1 MEKTNAYGF
10 TFNDVT
16 EEEIIRGALQ
26 SGVAVFLHG
35 RSSEGKS
42 ARVKQFDPDCEVVY
56 LRNAT
61 PESLNGKSVYVQP
74 ITKRIEIPVNRT
86 IVDPDTKEEKVVQ
99 TVEYQDVIV
108 KEGYMLD
115 VKPTWLM
122 KLEERCE
129 KEPDKLH
136 VVFFDE
142 LTNALHAIQGMAFN
156 IILDREV
163 NGKWKLPDNARI
175 AAAGNDLSD
184 SVAANTLAEPL
195 FNRFAHV
202 YIETTLDSW
211 LQWAKTPKKSYQR
224 LDYNK
229 SEEYEMPIHPAIY
242 AFITLKGRSGTN
254 VLRTKY
260 DGIKPNA
267 DPRKWEMAS
276 KMLYATGQ
284 PEMLRSLIGN
294 GLTKEFVQF
303 CKVKIISIQDVIL
316 GNYSSSDYQCDL
328 AQKYITALHLSQVD
342 EENVSA
348 VRDFVKKMGMEILTV
363 FDEFWAKG
371 NPERKNKLEDLRSF
385 GLSWRTK

>member
-1 MEKTNAYGF
+1 MERQNAYNF
-10 TFNDVT
+10 MFNEVS
-16 EEEIIRGALQ
+16 EEDIIKGAIQ

-61 PESLNGKSVYVQP
+61 LESLNGKSVYVQP
-74 ITKRIEIPVNRT
+74 ITKRIEVPVAKT
-86 IVDPDTKEEKVVQ
+86 IINPDTKQEETIQ
-99 TVEYQDVIV
+99 TIEYQDVIV
-108 KEGYMLD
+108 KDGYMLD
-115 VKPTWLM
+115 VKPTWLVN
-122 KLEERCE
+122 LEEKCK
-129 KEPDKLH
+129 KEPDKIH

-184 SVAANTLAEPL
+184 SMAATTLAEPL

-211 LQWAKTPKKSYQR
+211 LNWAKTPKKSYQR
-224 LDYNK
+224 LDYI
-229 SEEYEMPIHPAIY
+229 EEPEYEIPIHPAIY
-242 AFITLKGRSGTN
+242 AFLTLKGRSGRN
-254 VLRTKY
+254 VLRTQY

-276 KMLYATGQ
+276 KMLYATRQ
-284 PEMLRSLIGN
+284 PEMIRSLIGD
-294 GLTKEFVQF
+294 GLAKEFVEF
-303 CKVKIISIQDVIL
+303 CKMKIISLEDVIL
-316 GNYSSSDYQCDL
+316 GNYKSSDYQCDL
-328 AQKYITALHLSQVD
+328 SQKYITALSLSQVD
-342 EENVSA
+342 EENVKV
-348 VRDFVKKMGMEILTV
+348 VREFVKKMGMEILTV

-371 NPERKNKLEDLRSF
+371 NPEREKKLEDMRSF